1 MARIDIP
8 KPISTYKNL
17 GTVELAKLARNQYI
31 EGYGAADEF
40 SNSVNNMQAL
50 EKDQHIKTRL
60 SNEYTELSCKDPS
73 SPY

>member
-31 EGYGAADEF
+31 EGYGAADEKLDF
-40 SNSVNNMQAL
+40 LMNIQV
-50 EKDQHIKTRL
+50 
-60 SNEYTELSCKDPS
+60 C
-73 SPY
+73 